1 MELTEYDRTHGFNKA
16 IFISKVESKE
26 WLKMIKSDLMFT
38 RFKNYLSLI
47 THVQKQCN
55 NVII

>member
-47 THVQKQCN
+47 THVQK
-55 NVII
+55 